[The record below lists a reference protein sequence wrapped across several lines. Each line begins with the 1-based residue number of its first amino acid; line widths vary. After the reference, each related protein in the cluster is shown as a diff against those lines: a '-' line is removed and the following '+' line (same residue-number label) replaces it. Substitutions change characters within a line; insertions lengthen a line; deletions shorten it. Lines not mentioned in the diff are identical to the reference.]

1 MAVAASLSQVY
12 ATNSRKR
19 KTARRSNISARAAI
33 FIRSLVKL
41 NANDR
46 GRSAMDIFRVKD
58 GKIVEYQD
66 IVQGIPKKRKRRYCV
81 LNLARFR
88 AKSSVK
94 FVKNPN
100 LVTDSPKERVKF
112 KPKLKADIFAL
123 NANLSRLC
131 LIFAARLI

>member
-46 GRSAMDIFRVKD
+46 GRSAMDILRFKD
-58 GKIVEYQD
+58 GKIAQYRD
-66 IVQGIPKKRKRRYCV
+66 IVQGIPE
-81 LNLARFR
+81 
-88 AKSSVK
+88 KSENDDTV
-94 FVKNPN
+94 F
-100 LVTDSPKERVKF
+100 
-112 KPKLKADIFAL
+112 
-123 NANLSRLC
+123 
-131 LIFAARLI
+131 

>member
-1 MAVAASLSQVY
+1 
-12 ATNSRKR
+12 
-19 KTARRSNISARAAI
+19 
-33 FIRSLVKL
+33 
-41 NANDR
+41 
-46 GRSAMDIFRVKD
+46 MDIFRVKD
-58 GKIVEYQD
+58 GKIVEYRD